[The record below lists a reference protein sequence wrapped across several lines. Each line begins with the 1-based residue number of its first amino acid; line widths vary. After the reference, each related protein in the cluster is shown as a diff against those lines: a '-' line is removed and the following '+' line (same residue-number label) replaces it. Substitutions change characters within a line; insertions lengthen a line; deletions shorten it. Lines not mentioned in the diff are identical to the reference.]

1 MNLLAVASLAVTL
14 SSPVRQA
21 SKDASF
27 RLRRE
32 GVHKILADT
41 KKERNLNAVL
51 CSVWEGERE
60 LTTVALGNSMTGVP
74 ATTKMH
80 MRVGGVT
87 LTSLCMVLLRLVDA
101 GKIRLDDRLSRWFPD
116 LPKSNQVTIRM
127 LANCSAGYADYVTDP
142 KFVDAFTKNPFRG
155 WTSKELISTAM
166 TRPMLYDPGKGWN
179 YSHTN
184 FVILGEIMQRV
195 SGMSVPK
202 LLKKHIFDP
211 LGLRESEFPLTAEI
225 KPPVL
230 HAFSLDREVY
240 EDSTYWSPSWTSFS
254 GQMTS
259 TIGDVAAIGR
269 AMGSGRLLSKR
280 SRAEQIAP
288 TVVGLGQSKADSY
301 YGLGIIILNT
311 WMVQNP
317 RFGGYN
323 LILAYLPSKKLTI
336 AISTTKG
343 PKANPD
349 SADSTA
355 IFNALAKFLAPEKP
369 LPNVLHE

>member
-1 MNLLAVASLAVTL
+1 MNALSILSLALTL
-14 SSPVRQA
+14 NSPGAQVP
-21 SKDASF
+21 KDASL

-32 GVHKILADT
+32 GLLEILASV
-41 KKERNLNAVL
+41 KKVRNLNAVL

-60 LTTVALGNSMTGVP
+60 LTTIALGNSMTGVP

-101 GKIRLDDRLSRWFPD
+101 GKIRLDDRLSKWFPG
-116 LPKSNQVTIRM
+116 LPKANQVTIRM
-127 LANCSAGYADYVTDP
+127 LANCSAGYPDYVTDP
-142 KFVDAFTKNPFRG
+142 KFVDDFTKNPFRG

-184 FVILGEIMQRV
+184 FVILGEILQRV

-211 LGLRESEFPLTAEI
+211 LGLRDSEFPLTVAI

-230 HAFSLDREVY
+230 HSFSLDREVY
-240 EDSTYWSPSWTSFS
+240 EDSTYWNPSWTSFS

-280 SRAEQIAP
+280 SRAEQVAP
-288 TVVGLGQSKADSY
+288 TVVGLGQNKADRY
-301 YGLGIIILNT
+301 YGLGVIMLNT

-343 PKANPD
+343 PKSDPD
-349 SADSTA
+349 AADSTV
-355 IFNALAKFLAPEKP
+355 IFKALASFLAPEKP
-369 LPNVLHE
+369 LPKELQ

>member
-1 MNLLAVASLAVTL
+1 MNVLAIASFALTL
-14 SSPVRQA
+14 SSPNPQVSPNA
-21 SKDASF
+21 SI

-32 GVHKILADT
+32 GVQKILADV
-41 KKERNLNAVL
+41 KRERNLNAVL

-60 LTTVALGNSMTGVP
+60 LTTIALGNSMTGVP

-80 MRVGGVT
+80 VRVGGVT
-87 LTSLCMVLLRLVDA
+87 LTSLCMVLLRLVDV
-101 GKIRLDDRLSRWFPD
+101 GKIRLDDRLSKWFPV
-116 LPKSNQVTIRM
+116 LTKASQVTIRM

-142 KFVDAFTKNPFRG
+142 KFVDDFTKNPFRG
-155 WTSKELISTAM
+155 WTSKELISQAM

-184 FVILGEIMQRV
+184 FVILGEILQRV

-211 LGLRESEFPLTAEI
+211 LRLRESEYPLTAEI
-225 KPPVL
+225 KAPVL
-230 HAFSLDREVY
+230 HSYSLDREVY
-240 EDSTYWSPSWTSFS
+240 EDSTYWNPSWTSFS

-259 TIGDVAAIGR
+259 TIEDVAAIGR

-280 SRAEQIAP
+280 SRAEQVAP
-288 TVVGLGQSKADSY
+288 AVVGLGQNKADRY
-301 YGLGIIILNT
+301 YGLGIIMLNT
-311 WMVQNP
+311 WLVQNP

-323 LILAYLPSKKLTI
+323 LILAYLPSRKLTI

-343 PKANPD
+343 PKSDPD
-349 SADSTA
+349 AADSTA
-355 IFNALAKFLAPEKP
+355 VFKALAKFLAPEKP
-369 LPNVLHE
+369 LPKELQ